1 MIIEFPVWTS
11 LGTAFSIADMAYH
24 IAREN
29 QQLGQFG
36 EGEIRMKLS
45 TGEFLATDLC
55 WTDGMTDWKPLG
67 QVLGQSGAVP
77 PVVTEVNP
85 YAPPTVEQSYRPVER
100 YASAPL
106 ATLGQRLGAALLD
119 GLAGFVAVLPMV
131 VSIVTEGVTSEG
143 EMKEPNMMLLG
154 LTGVLFLTLLIIN
167 LIFLVKRGQTI
178 GKRIVGIRIVGL
190 ENDSNP
196 GGVKTVLLRGIV
208 NGIIGAL
215 PLIGPLYSIADILF
229 IFGQERRCLHDL
241 IAGTRVVQGQPE
253 AS

>member
-1 MIIEFPVWTS
+1 
-11 LGTAFSIADMAYH
+11 MAYH

-36 EGEIRMKLS
+36 EGEVRMKLS

-77 PVVTEVNP
+77 HVVTEVNP

-119 GLAGFVAVLPMV
+119 GVIFLVGYIPLLLGAGMGNSEGAEVGSGSALLAGFGGIVLLCL
-131 VSIVTEGVTSEG
+131 IGV
-143 EMKEPNMMLLG
+143 
-154 LTGVLFLTLLIIN
+154 N
-167 LIFLVKRGQTI
+167 LYFLVKYGQSI
-178 GKRIVGIRIVGL
+178 GKRISGIRVVGK
-190 ENDSNP
+190 DSDENP
-196 GGVKTVLLRGIV
+196 GPLKVIGLRIIV
-208 NGIIGAL
+208 NGLLGIIPFYG
-215 PLIGPLYSIADILF
+215 LIDILF
-229 IFGQERRCLHDL
+229 IFGQERRCIHDL

-253 AS
+253 AG